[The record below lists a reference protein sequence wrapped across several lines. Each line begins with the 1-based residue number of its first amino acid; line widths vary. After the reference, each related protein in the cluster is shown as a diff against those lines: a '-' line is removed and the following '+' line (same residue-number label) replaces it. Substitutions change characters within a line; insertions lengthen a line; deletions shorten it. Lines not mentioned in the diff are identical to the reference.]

1 LDVISYEEMLEL
13 ARVGANVLH
22 PRSVETAKQFGVPM
36 RVRSSFKHDDE
47 GTLIIGV
54 DEMEIYRPVSGV
66 AADLSQVKIAIL
78 NVPDEPGFAA
88 KIFGE
93 LAKNNI
99 SVDMIIQSYGEKT
112 LKRDISFT
120 VDDSDYVKAVSILD
134 DIRKEVG
141 FGEVIIDKNIAKV
154 SIVGAG
160 MIDRPGIAAD
170 MFAAIADE
178 NINLKMISTSE
189 IKISCVIDKKFCQSG
204 CPSFAQK
211 I

>member
-1 LDVISYEEMLEL
+1 MKKC
-13 ARVGANVLH
+13 
-22 PRSVETAKQFGVPM
+22 AKQFNVPM

-54 DEMEIYRPVSGV
+54 NDMEIYRPVSGV

-88 KIFGE
+88 KIFGQ
-93 LAKNNI
+93 LAKHNI

-134 DIRKEVG
+134 EIRKEVG

-170 MFAAIADE
+170 MFEAIADE
-178 NINLKMISTSE
+178 GINLKMISTSE
-189 IKISCVIDKKFCQSG
+189 IKISCVIDKSYAKEAVQALHKKFELESEDIAVVNG
-204 CPSFAQK
+204 
-211 I
+211 